1 MLPGFEL
8 IYGGPYSQFSTFKV
22 GSSSG
27 TFLNLELASRGD
39 GAGMAEIEK
48 QPVDFGR
55 VIFHT
60 SDVDALYR
68 FIKDS
73 SSISDISIIESEPAD
88 APWGER
94 YFHARDPDGYQLSF
108 ARPIPAKS

>member
-1 MLPGFEL
+1 M
-8 IYGGPYSQFSTFKV
+8 
-22 GSSSG
+22 
-27 TFLNLELASRGD
+27 ELASRGD
-39 GAGMAEIEK
+39 GAGMPEIEK
-48 QPVDFGR
+48 LQVDFGR

-68 FIKDS
+68 FMNDS
-73 SSISDISIIESEPAD
+73 SSISKRSIIESEPAD

-108 ARPIPAKS
+108 AQPIPAKS